1 MLNAANTKRRLVIRA
16 ALVFIWVC
24 LGIVI
29 FIMNRGHTLLVDN
42 HTIETENL
50 RAPDL
55 IKVSVDRGKAV
66 EFFRGDRDI
75 FKVGGGGHSI
85 RVEFSDGAPPLEKR
99 FSLPLGPDMFL
110 LSIPRMIR
118 GDENYIEVF
127 YTQPESRSEREEET
141 GGPEGEAEKP
151 AEEPAAL
158 RSSEL

>member
-1 MLNAANTKRRLVIRA
+1 MNAANTTRRLIIRA
-16 ALVFIWVC
+16 ALVVIWIC
-24 LGIVI
+24 LGVVI

-42 HTIETENL
+42 HNVETENL

-55 IKVSVDRGKAV
+55 IKISVDRGRTV

-75 FKVGGGGHSI
+75 FEVGGGGHSI

-127 YTQPESRSEREEET
+127 YTQPESRSEEEAPD
-141 GGPEGEAEKP
+141 GGPEE
-151 AEEPAAL
+151 EEPAAL
-158 RSSEL
+158 I